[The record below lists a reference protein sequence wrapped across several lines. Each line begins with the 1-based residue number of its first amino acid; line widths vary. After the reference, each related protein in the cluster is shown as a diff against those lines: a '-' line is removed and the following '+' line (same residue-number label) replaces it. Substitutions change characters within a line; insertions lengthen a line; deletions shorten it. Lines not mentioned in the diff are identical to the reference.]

1 MSLKKIAVARLS
13 LGMYL
18 VKLEGS
24 WVDHPFW
31 RTRFLLQDPL
41 DLHKLQSCGVQECWI
56 DTSRGADVAT
66 AAAAVGSAVEANSGA
81 AETQGAQALPKLD
94 SADADALPSP
104 RNEQSRPM
112 SAELREA
119 AAICERGRS
128 AVIDM
133 FGQARMGRSV
143 DPQLCLPLVQD
154 IAASV
159 SRNAGALVSLSRLK
173 TRDNY
178 SYMHSVAV
186 CALMVSLARQ
196 LGMDEEHCREA
207 GMAGLMHDI
216 GKAVMPESVL
226 QKPGRLTDSE
236 TQVMRTHPERGHELL
251 VEGGAASASTLDVVL
266 HHHERMDGQGYPHKL
281 AGEGISLLAR
291 MGALC
296 DVYDAV
302 TSNRPYKMGWDPA
315 ESLARMASWQGQF
328 DSGLLA
334 ALVQSLGIYPTGS
347 LVRLE
352 SQRLAVVLE
361 QNPHALGQPKVSV
374 FYSLRSKMQIEP
386 RAMDLAA
393 PGCHDRIA
401 ARAPRNEGEFERLDE
416 LWADAETLRR
426 VRSSASQAA

>member
-1 MSLKKIAVARLS
+1 
-13 LGMYL
+13 
-18 VKLEGS
+18 
-24 WVDHPFW
+24 
-31 RTRFLLQDPL
+31 
-41 DLHKLQSCGVQECWI
+41 
-56 DTSRGADVAT
+56 
-66 AAAAVGSAVEANSGA
+66 
-81 AETQGAQALPKLD
+81 
-94 SADADALPSP
+94 
-104 RNEQSRPM
+104 
-112 SAELREA
+112 
-119 AAICERGRS
+119 
-128 AVIDM
+128 M

-143 DPQLCLPLVQD
+143 DPQLCLPLVLD

-159 SRNAGALVSLSRLK
+159 SRNASALVSLSRLK
-173 TRDNY
+173 TRDDY

-196 LGMDEEHCREA
+196 LGMDEAACREA

-226 QKPGRLTDSE
+226 QKPGRLSDSE
-236 TQVMRTHPERGHELL
+236 TRVIRTHPERGHELL
-251 VEGGAASASTLDVVL
+251 VEGGTASASTLDVVL
-266 HHHERMDGQGYPHKL
+266 HHHERFDGQGYPHQL

-315 ESLARMASWQGQF
+315 ESLARMASWRGQF
-328 DSGLLA
+328 DARLLA

-374 FYSLRSKMQIEP
+374 FYSLRSEMQIEP
-386 RAMDLAA
+386 REMDLAA

-401 ARAPRNEGEFERLDE
+401 ARAPRKAGEFERLDE
-416 LWADAETLRR
+416 LWADAETLHR
-426 VRSSASQAA
+426 VRSSASQAV